1 MNLLE
6 VQGLRKTYPAFRLE
20 DVSFSV
26 PEGAVM
32 GLIGRNGAGKSTT
45 LKSILGLVHP
55 DAGRVEMFGREFSE
69 NERYIKENIGVVLGG
84 IDFYPKK
91 KVRTITDVTRR
102 FYSNWQE
109 EKYRHYL
116 DLFAIDE
123 NKRVDQLSS
132 GMRVKYLLALA
143 LSHNARA
150 AHPRRADERARP
162 REPRRA
168 GGAAAAHRGGRGR
181 AASSSPRTSPR
192 IWRSA
197 RATSPSF
204 RRAACSAA
212 TRSRASWR
220 TTPTLAQRSR
230 RSLSPQR
237 GGPMM
242 RTLLYKQLRLV
253 CHPMTP
259 VFCMFGVMLMIPNYP
274 LTVVWFYV
282 MLGLFFTFLNM
293 REQKDIYYSAI
304 LPIRK
309 RDTVKAACL
318 FTALI
323 EIASLVIAVPFA
335 VWRAHTSIG
344 GNLVGVDAN
353 VTLFGFALM
362 LYALF
367 NAILLCS
374 FYKTAYQVGT
384 AFLKAIIP
392 TSLLMLAMEISVHIP
407 ALAWLDGYDTA
418 RQLPC

>member
-143 LSHNARA
+143 LSHNARLLILDEPTSGLDPVSRDELAELLRRIA
-150 AHPRRADERARP
+150 ADRDAQRP
-162 REPRRA
+162 LLHAHHLGSGEVREPHHLHS
-168 GGAAAAHRGGRGR
+168 GGPPA
-181 AASSSPRTSPR
+181 
-192 IWRSA
+192 
-197 RATSPSF
+197 
-204 RRAACSAA
+204 
-212 TRSRASWR
+212 
-220 TTPTLAQRSR
+220 AQRHARGLHGALR
-230 RSLSPQR
+230 RPWLNAR
-237 GGPMM
+237 GDHC
-242 RTLLYKQLRLV
+242 RR
-253 CHPMTP
+253 
-259 VFCMFGVMLMIPNYP
+259 
-274 LTVVWFYV
+274 
-282 MLGLFFTFLNM
+282 
-293 REQKDIYYSAI
+293 REE
-304 LPIRK
+304 
-309 RDTVKAACL
+309 
-318 FTALI
+318 AL
-323 EIASLVIAVPFA
+323 
-335 VWRAHTSIG
+335 
-344 GNLVGVDAN
+344 
-353 VTLFGFALM
+353 
-362 LYALF
+362 
-367 NAILLCS
+367 
-374 FYKTAYQVGT
+374 
-384 AFLKAIIP
+384 
-392 TSLLMLAMEISVHIP
+392 
-407 ALAWLDGYDTA
+407 
-418 RQLPC
+418 